1 MVRIAKQP
9 DPKRIN
15 ALKQQIQDEN
25 YIDAAIQRLAHKL
38 TEELVE
44 RRQGTPSSPTPTEG
58 TGAT

>member
-15 ALKQQIQDEN
+15 ALKEQIQDES
-25 YIDAAIQRLAHKL
+25 YLDAAIQRLAHKL

-44 RRQGTPSSPTPTEG
+44 RRRGDQNTPKTTDRAPG
-58 TGAT
+58 